1 MNGPGAEP
9 DTPEMSGPAAGP
21 YALLR
26 NGDFLFYLI
35 ARFISSFG
43 QQMMAGV
50 VGWEIYDRTNSK
62 LMLGYVGLVQVIP
75 MFLFTF
81 PAGHVA
87 DNYNRKNVIQW
98 MQAVICAGSAGLAV
112 VSWQRSPILWMYG
125 MLFVMSIARTFL
137 WSANAAYMPQLVSRR
152 EFNRA
157 VTWNSGSFQI
167 SAAAG
172 PVLGLVLVAITG
184 RAAWVYGG
192 NAAVCVVCIVL
203 LMLVKMHHRPAAREQ
218 MSWKSIAAGLKFIYR
233 KKVVLGSI
241 TLDLF
246 AVLLGSVTAILP
258 AYAKDIL
265 FVGPT
270 GLGWLKA
277 ALPLGSLLMSV
288 ILVHRP
294 PLQKAGRTLLWAVT
308 AFGLVTI
315 GFGFSKI
322 FWLSF
327 AFLFLSGMADYIS
340 VVVRHTLVQL
350 QTPDEM
356 RGRVSAVNNLF
367 IGTSNELGD
376 FETGFVSYLTSP
388 VFAVVSGGVGT
399 IIVVIVVAMLW
410 PQIGRYGRLDA

>member
-1 MNGPGAEP
+1 MNGPEGVTDP
-9 DTPEMSGPAAGP
+9 PVPSGPEPGP

-26 NGDFLFYLI
+26 NRDFVLYLV

-43 QQMMAGV
+43 QQMLAGV
-50 VGWEIYDRTNSK
+50 VGWEIYDRTDSK

-81 PAGHVA
+81 PSGHVA
-87 DNYNRKNVIQW
+87 DNYNRKHVIQW
-98 MQAVICAGSAGLAV
+98 MQMLIFGASAGLAL
-112 VSWQRSPILWMYG
+112 VSWQHVPIVWMFG
-125 MLFVMSIARTFL
+125 MLFIMGIARTFL
-137 WSANAAYMPQLVSRR
+137 WSANAAFMPQLVSRR

-157 VTWNSGSFQI
+157 VTWNSGSFQV
-167 SAAAG
+167 SASAG
-172 PVLGLVLVAITG
+172 PVVGLLLVALTH
-184 RAAWVYGG
+184 RAAWVYAG
-192 NAAVCVVCIVL
+192 NALACVLCFAL
-203 LMLVKMHHRPAAREQ
+203 LALVKTHHRTAAREQ
-218 MSWKSIAAGLKFIYR
+218 MSLKSVVAGLKFIYR
-233 KKVVLGSI
+233 KKIILGSI

-265 FVGPT
+265 LVGPT

-288 ILVHRP
+288 IMVHRP
-294 PLQKAGRTLLWAVT
+294 PLQKAGRTLLLSVT
-308 AFGLVTI
+308 AFGVVTI

-327 AFLFLSGMADYIS
+327 ALLFMSGMADYIS

-350 QTPDEM
+350 LTPDEM

-399 IIVVIVVAMLW
+399 IVVVIVVGLLW
-410 PQIGRYGRLDA
+410 PQIRKYGRLDA

>member
-9 DTPEMSGPAAGP
+9 DTPEVSGPEAGP

-26 NGDFLFYLI
+26 NRDFLFYLI

-43 QQMMAGV
+43 QQMLAGV

-87 DNYNRKNVIQW
+87 DNYNRKGVIQW
-98 MQAVICAGSAGLAV
+98 MQAVICAASAGLAL
-112 VSWQRSPILWMYG
+112 VSWQVAPIAWMYG
-125 MLFVMSIARTFL
+125 MLFLMSIARTYL
-137 WSANAAYMPQLVSRR
+137 WSANAAFMPQLVSRR

-172 PVLGLVLVAITG
+172 PVLGLALVAITG
-184 RAAWVYGG
+184 RAAWVYGA
-192 NAAVCVVCIVL
+192 NAAACVVCLVL
-203 LMLVKMHHRPAAREQ
+203 LMLVKTHHRTAAREQ
-218 MSWKSIAAGLKFIYR
+218 MSWKNIAAGLKFIYR
-233 KKVVLGSI
+233 RKVVLGSI
-241 TLDLF
+241 TLDMF

-265 FVGPT
+265 LVGPT

-308 AFGLVTI
+308 AFGVVTI
-315 GFGFSKI
+315 GFGFSKM

-327 AFLFLSGMADYIS
+327 ALLFLSGMADYIS

-350 QTPDEM
+350 MTPDAM

-399 IIVVIVVAMLW
+399 IVVVIVVAILW
-410 PQIGRYGRLDA
+410 PEIGRYGRLDA